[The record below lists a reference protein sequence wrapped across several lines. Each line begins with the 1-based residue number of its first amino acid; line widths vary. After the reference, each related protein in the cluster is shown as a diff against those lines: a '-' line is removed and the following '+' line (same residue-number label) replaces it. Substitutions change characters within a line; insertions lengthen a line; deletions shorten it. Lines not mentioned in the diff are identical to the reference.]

1 MFVAFRLQKYLLEK
15 RAVVDVDNGKLLNE
29 DSDIRSVSSNPIDAL
44 ILYIYPPQ
52 KLSLDVVLGG
62 KLFQIIL
69 DVAYTRGY
77 INFRWISAGPS
88 VFNG

>member
-44 ILYIYPPQ
+44 IYT
-52 KLSLDVVLGG
+52 
-62 KLFQIIL
+62 FIL
-69 DVAYTRGY
+69 HENLVWMLCSEENY
-77 INFRWISAGPS
+77 FK
-88 VFNG
+88 